1 MYSTIPV
8 SVCVTE
14 VYCDKL
20 LLPAAKFHQSE
31 SSYKDLTVQTQVA
44 ILLYL
49 LQSLM
54 DIQEQNLETP
64 KILLVLHACK
74 KRLRQHSNMK
84 RKVPDIVVRS
94 SIYALEQHHITSA
107 AVTTIIPVH
116 FPYHAIKLQVF
127 ALFVWKILFLPGLW
141 KLLSMKNKAS
151 SWCKAKG

>member
-1 MYSTIPV
+1 
-8 SVCVTE
+8 

-74 KRLRQHSNMK
+74 KKLRQHSIMK
-84 RKVPDIVVRS
+84 RKVTDMVVRS
-94 SIYALEQHHITSA
+94 SIYPLEHHHITSA
-107 AVTTIIPVH
+107 AVTS
-116 FPYHAIKLQVF
+116 LC
-127 ALFVWKILFLPGLW
+127 FVYVKNLVITWFVETSFLE
-141 KLLSMKNKAS
+141 K
-151 SWCKAKG
+151 